1 MAKAQAQKT
10 ITPPRLNRSQRRAA
24 AARASFPEPVST
36 PAAPVVPIESEKR
49 VAPTV
54 EAIRARAYALYL
66 ARSGAPGQPID
77 DWVQA
82 ERQLLAG

>member
-1 MAKAQAQKT
+1 MAKAQARKT

-24 AARASFPEPVST
+24 AARASFPEPAST
-36 PAAPVVPIESEKR
+36 ELAPVVSIESEKR
-49 VAPTV
+49 RAPTV
-54 EAIRARAYALYL
+54 DEIRARAYALYL
-66 ARSGAPGQPID
+66 ARAGAPGQPID